1 MGGRAAAA
9 RQRGGARPA
18 GGCRHGRDP
27 RRSQRT
33 VKGPAAR
40 AAGLRRLLERA
51 NHAYY
56 VLDKP
61 DLSDAEYARLS
72 REPKELKAKHPE
84 LRTPDSPTHRV
95 GAEPAEKFRKH
106 RHLVPMLSLANAF
119 TEAELAEWEDRNARL
134 VPEVRTAGYTL
145 EVKIDGAAVS
155 LTYGEGVFTVGA
167 TRGNGIEGED
177 ITANLRTI
185 GEVPLRLTGKI
196 WPQLMEVRGEVYLS
210 KSRFAELNRERE
222 QAGEPTFANPRN
234 AAAGSLR
241 QLDPKVTRS
250 RGLRIFCFHIE
261 APGQKLTVETQHALL
276 ERLAAWGFPVEPHH
290 TLVPD
295 LAHAHS
301 DVAKLEALLPQL
313 DYGADGVVVKVNPL
327 RLHAELGTVGDREPR
342 WAVAR
347 KFAPEVRVTKL
358 KEIQINVGRTGALN
372 PYAVLEPVE
381 IGGVTVSTATL
392 HNFDLIEAKDIR
404 EGDWVEVTWAGEVI
418 PQVLGPVR
426 ERRTGKERKFK
437 RPERCPVCHAKVEYP
452 ADEVMAYCSNVS
464 CPGRILE
471 SIVHFA
477 AVMDIRGL
485 GYERVRALLD
495 AKLIKDV
502 ADLYELT
509 PTDLLALE
517 GFAEKSAQQL
527 VDAIQASKQQPLS
540 TLLYAL
546 GIRHVGAQV
555 AKLLARQFGTMKALR
570 NASGEEISKIRGVGT
585 AIAEAVAGFF
595 DEPKNRKLLERL
607 EKLGLTFT
615 EPTAAEAK
623 GPLAGQTYVVT
634 GTLPSLSRAKAAEL
648 IEAAGRHVV
657 HSVSQKITALVVGAD
672 AGSKLGKAKA
682 LGIPI
687 IDEAELLR
695 RARAK
700 P

>member
-1 MGGRAAAA
+1 
-9 RQRGGARPA
+9 
-18 GGCRHGRDP
+18 
-27 RRSQRT
+27 

-40 AAGLRRLLERA
+40 AAELRRLLERA

-61 DLSDAEYARLS
+61 DLSDAEYDRLF
-72 REPKELKAKHPE
+72 RELQELEAKHPE

-196 WPQLMEVRGEVYLS
+196 WPKLMEVRGEVYLS

-392 HNFDLIEAKDIR
+392 HNFALIKAKDIR
-404 EGDWVEVTWAGEVI
+404 EGDLVEVTRAGEVI
-418 PQVLGPVR
+418 PQVLGPVIKKGV
-426 ERRTGKERKFK
+426 RRSRPYQP
-437 RPERCPVCHAKVEYP
+437 PERCPVCKSKVEHP
-452 ADEVMAYCSNVS
+452 QDEVMAYCPNVS
-464 CPGRILE
+464 CPGRVFE
-471 SIVHFA
+471 SIVHFTSRGA
-477 AVMDIRGL
+477 MDIRGL
-485 GYERVRALLD
+485 GPERVKALLD
-495 AKLIKDV
+495 AKLIENV
-502 ADLYELT
+502 ADLY
-509 PTDLLALE
+509 DRKKVNAIRLLALE
-517 GFAEKSAQQL
+517 GFAEKSVQQL
-527 VDAIQASKQQPLS
+527 LDAIEASKRQPLS
-540 TLLYAL
+540 TLLFAL
-546 GIRHVGAQV
+546 GIRHVGAQG
-555 AKLLARQFGTMKALR
+555 AKLLGRHFGDMKAL
-570 NASGEEISKIRGVGT
+570 AKAGAEEISRIRGIGP

-595 DEPKNRKLLERL
+595 TDPQNQKLVKRL
-607 EKLGLTFT
+607 EDLGLNME
-615 EPTAAEAK
+615 EPTTAESK
-623 GPLAGQTYVVT
+623 GPLAGQTFVIT
-634 GTLPSLSRAKAAEL
+634 GTLPSLSRGRAAEL
-648 IEAAGRHVV
+648 IEAAGGHVTD
-657 HSVSQKITALVVGAD
+657 SVSKRTTAVVVGAD
-672 AGSKLGKAKA
+672 AGSKLEKAKA
-682 LGIPI
+682 LGIPV